1 MKYGQYL
8 ESKILPEWREHYID
22 YKGLKDLI
30 KAASEA
36 AAAGGV
42 SEAHFSPRT
51 TSLTIER
58 YKNNKTNPD
67 EAFFKL
73 LDQDVSL
80 S

>member
-1 MKYGQYL
+1 MKYGSYL

-36 AAAGGV
+36 GGA
-42 SEAHFSPRT
+42 SNSQFDDRT

-58 YKNNKTNPD
+58 YK
-67 EAFFKL
+67 
-73 LDQDVSL
+73 VY
-80 S
+80 